1 MEAVVFLLVEV
12 DQLQAAFRLSAVL
25 VLPRDQHAI
34 LQQAVLFF
42 VTLDQALG
50 AVVRLD
56 LVQGLLVD
64 LCGQP
69 RVQTP
74 QRRHDIPGQNGF
86 PSGETAQQAISAKVF
101 LLEGV
106 GVLPAQFL
114 LQKTGGRILQR
125 VFGVVS
131 AAHRGLGAAGKRQEQ
146 AGL

>member
-1 MEAVVFLLVEV
+1 METVVLLLVEV
-12 DQLQAAFRLSAVL
+12 NQLQAAFHLSTVL
-25 VLPRDQHAI
+25 VFPCDQHAI

-42 VTLDQALG
+42 VALDQALG
-50 AVVRLD
+50 TVVRLD

-69 RVQTP
+69 WVQTP
-74 QRRHDIPGQNGF
+74 QRRHDLPGQNGF
-86 PSGETAQQAISAKVF
+86 PFGEAAQQAVSAKVF

-131 AAHRGLGAAGKRQEQ
+131 AAHRGLGRRENDRSKPG
-146 AGL
+146 

>member
-34 LQQAVLFF
+34 
-42 VTLDQALG
+42 LG